1 MRKGIERSTNGE
13 EESEGV
19 LIWGAVFHAHLGVE
33 GKALVRLIL
42 RRVGLNE
49 LVVKK
54 DIWP

>member
-54 DIWP
+54 NIWP